1 MAAAKRPREEGEPL
15 EFFSAWFCP
24 YAQRA
29 WIALEHHGLKYQK
42 VEGLLPD
49 APGPDFVAYKKH
61 PRLLELN
68 PKGLVPTLCQ
78 GSNAPAVYESNVCV
92 EFADELATSKSNG
105 AAAASLLPGTPSERA
120 ALRLE
125 ADWVNKSL
133 CSPFYVVLVSKS
145 LDDQKAAFDKM
156 VASIDE
162 LETRTKLPF
171 LTGDTLTTV
180 DVTLIPWAHRIFTCK
195 ILETYKGSDFA
206 INLTKRPKL
215 AEWLDRVLALS
226 SVQATLAETSSLV
239 QVYKRYADGTAKS
252 KVADAVRQG
261 KTADTV

>member
-1 MAAAKRPREEGEPL
+1 MDKKRPREEGEPL

-49 APGPDFVAYKKH
+49 APGDDFAGYKKH

-68 PKGLVPTLCQ
+68 PKGLVPTLCE
-78 GSNAPAVYESNVCV
+78 GSGSSPVFESAVCV
-92 EFADELATSKSNG
+92 EYVDELASKSG
-105 AAAASLLPGTPSERA
+105 TAAASLLPGSPSERA

-125 ADWVNKSL
+125 ADWVNKNL

-145 LDDQKAAFDKM
+145 LEDRKAAFDKI
-156 VASIDE
+156 VASLDD
-162 LETRTKLPF
+162 LEARAKLPF
-171 LTGDTLTTV
+171 LIGDVMTAV
-180 DVTLIPWAHRIFTCK
+180 DVSFIPWAHRIFTCK
-195 ILETYKGSDFA
+195 ILETYRGSDFA
-206 INLTKRPKL
+206 IDLSKRPKL
-215 AEWLDRVLALS
+215 TQWLERVLALP
-226 SVQATLAETSSLV
+226 SVKATLAETSALV
-239 QVYKRYADGTAKS
+239 PVYKRYADGTAKS

-261 KTADTV
+261 KAADTV